1 MKPKNRYAPCRII
14 ILIKRK
20 HTDFWVFVGGG
31 KKAPPSKVLPRPP
44 LQPLAPKIM
53 GPQGYGNKGAAGNNS
68 LFVFT
73 KLRLE

>member
-1 MKPKNRYAPCRII
+1 MKPKKRLVTHRISII
-14 ILIKRK
+14 IRRDQ
-20 HTDFWVFVGGG
+20 TDFWVFVGGA